1 MPTDN
6 QLRIIT
12 AITMK
17 LAQLGLEVS
26 FVEPITTGPLI
37 TTYRFAPKSATKV
50 SQITGCAQDLALTLS
65 VEDVLVRRL
74 PGEAVIGVSVPN
86 EHRTSVLWR
95 DCLALPDPAMNIPL
109 NLGVDSEGKRYVD
122 DLTKCPHL
130 LIAGSTNS
138 GKSVLLH
145 SIIASLLYWRQPEQ
159 VQFVLS
165 DTKNVEFGHFIG
177 APHLLYEP
185 ATTMYRTWELMDW
198 LIDEMERRLKIIGAA
213 SCRNIIDYN
222 KAYVDPLSF
231 NDHFKYKQEKRQLSY
246 IVLIVDELADVLGGD
261 KRGEA
266 KIAGAKLG
274 RIVQKSRAAGVHV
287 IAATQRSSVDI
298 IAGSIKN
305 NFPSRLSFK
314 LTSETDSRT
323 IIGTGGAEHLLP
335 QGDMLYVG
343 SSAAMKRLH
352 AAYASID
359 DIRQCVNVAKLQA
372 TIPH

>member
-1 MPTDN
+1 MPSSDSQFKT
-6 QLRIIT
+6 IA

-37 TTYRFAPKSATKV
+37 TTFRFTPRSAAKV
-50 SQITGCAQDLALTLS
+50 SQITACAQDLALTLS

-86 EHRTSVLWR
+86 AHRTIVNWR
-95 DCLALPDPAMNIPL
+95 DCLAEPSPDLLIPL

-130 LIAGSTNS
+130 LIAGTTGS
-138 GKSVLLH
+138 GKSTLLH
-145 SIIASLLYWRQPEQ
+145 SVIASLMYWRRPEQ
-159 VQFVLS
+159 IQLLLS

-198 LIDEMERRLKIIGAA
+198 LIDEMERRLKIIGHAG
-213 SCRNIIDYN
+213 CRNIAEFN
-222 KAYVDPLSF
+222 KKVPQGLQSW
-231 NDHFKYKQEKRQLSY
+231 SY
-246 IVLIVDELADVLGGD
+246 IVLIIDELADILGGD

-266 KIAGAKLG
+266 KIANAKLG

-287 IAATQRSSVDI
+287 VAATQRPSVNI
-298 IAGSIKN
+298 VTGSIKA
-305 NFPSRLSFK
+305 NFPSRLTFR
-314 LTSETDSRT
+314 LPSESDSRT
-323 IIGTGGAEHLLP
+323 VISTAGAEHLLS
-335 QGDMLYVG
+335 QGDMLYQGG
-343 SSAAMKRLH
+343 SQSGVKRLH
-352 AAYASID
+352 ASYATID
-359 DIRQCVNVAKLQA
+359 DIKQCVSVSRMQA
-372 TIPH
+372 SMQR